1 VVETRVLIPFQVE
14 RVRVIKEI
22 LVHLDQ
28 VKAMAETLEE
38 NEALETRHGRNLKVS
53 VNIVANKGIR
63 Q

>member
-1 VVETRVLIPFQVE
+1 MVEMSVLLFQVE

-22 LVHLDQ
+22 PVPLDQ
-28 VKAMAETLEE
+28 VKSMVVTTEE
-38 NEALETRHGRNLKVS
+38 NEALETICGRNLKVS